1 MNTTL
6 RETWQKSAL
15 ITHRSEADHLPIK
28 CRSSADQNCLFL
40 SAQKGRRRSLRHVVC
55 VLIMFDSYGCKSR
68 HSLMEAK
75 CSKAQGRRRE
85 AWSERS
91 AEQMYEPMNKNR
103 IRGNR
108 CRTSWQTTTKS
119 ISIKGAGCRFG
130 GCVRKAVELTSGDL
144 LSVSESRLGVEQ
156 STLTGQQKS
165 AEGILGAQAL
175 KARTAPQRG
184 LKRVG
189 SRQRNL

>member
-28 CRSSADQNCLFL
+28 CRSSADQNRLLL
-40 SAQKGRRRSLRHVVC
+40 SARNGRRRSLRHGVC

-119 ISIKGAGCRFG
+119 ISIKGAGCKFG

-144 LSVSESRLGVEQ
+144 LFVSESRLRVEQ

>member
-1 MNTTL
+1 MGIKRGSKRDKNTPDFERRKRL
-6 RETWQKSAL
+6 RQS
-15 ITHRSEADHLPIK
+15 
-28 CRSSADQNCLFL
+28 L
-40 SAQKGRRRSLRHVVC
+40 SHGVC
-55 VLIMFDSYGCKSR
+55 VLIMLGSYRCKSC

-91 AEQMYEPMNKNR
+91 AEQMYDPMNKNR

-108 CRTSWQTTTKS
+108 YRTSWQTTTKS
-119 ISIKGAGCRFG
+119 ISIKGAGCKFG

-144 LSVSESRLGVEQ
+144 LFVSESRLRVEQ

-175 KARTAPQRG
+175 KARTAPQWG
-184 LKRVG
+184 LKRAV

>member
-1 MNTTL
+1 MGLGPKPRDLSLAADPGFYDFIQNG
-6 RETWQKSAL
+6 
-15 ITHRSEADHLPIK
+15 RS
-28 CRSSADQNCLFL
+28 N
-40 SAQKGRRRSLRHVVC
+40 RRPAPVC
-55 VLIMFDSYGCKSR
+55 VLIMFGSYRCKSC

-75 CSKAQGRRRE
+75 CSEAQGRRRE
-85 AWSERS
+85 ARSERS
-91 AEQMYEPMNKNR
+91 VEQMYEPMNKNR

-130 GCVRKAVELTSGDL
+130 GCVRKATELTSGDL
-144 LSVSESRLGVEQ
+144 LFVSESRLRVEQ

-165 AEGILGAQAL
+165 AEGIVGAQAP
-175 KARTAPQRG
+175 KARTAPQWG
-184 LKRVG
+184 LKRAG

>member
-1 MNTTL
+1 M
-6 RETWQKSAL
+6 QV
-15 ITHRSEADHLPIK
+15 
-28 CRSSADQNCLFL
+28 L
-40 SAQKGRRRSLRHVVC
+40 S
-55 VLIMFDSYGCKSR
+55 Y
-68 HSLMEAK
+68 SLMEAK

-91 AEQMYEPMNKNR
+91 AEQTYESMNKNR
-103 IRGNR
+103 MRGNR

-130 GCVRKAVELTSGDL
+130 DCVRKAVELTSGDL
-144 LSVSESRLGVEQ
+144 LFVSKSRLRVEQ

-165 AEGILGAQAL
+165 AEGIVGAQAL
-175 KARTAPQRG
+175 KARTAPSVG
-184 LKRVG
+184 LKRVV

>member
-40 SAQKGRRRSLRHVVC
+40 SAQKGRRRSLRHGVC

-119 ISIKGAGCRFG
+119 ISIKGAGCKFG

-144 LSVSESRLGVEQ
+144 LFVSESRLRVEQ

-165 AEGILGAQAL
+165 AEGIVGAQAL
-175 KARTAPQRG
+175 KARTAPSVG
-184 LKRVG
+184 LKRVV